1 MATQQ
6 MNEIDLRSYLLPKHR
21 SVFSALRNLG
31 VSIGYDGWCLVGGLM
46 VLVVGAAHGAAGRR
60 SEGTKDGDVVVDIVA
75 DPRMLER
82 VTATLRSHGFDIADA
97 VGGTGEWAGGDT
109 ARCTLVFGL
118 AQIDVLCPDG
128 TPDEVLDSVDGMRS
142 IAIPGGTRALELS
155 EVVDIFYDDE
165 TANAELRCPTLHG
178 ALIAKGAAA
187 TDDRTAAQ
195 PRHIQDVAFLLSL
208 IEDPVDFAV
217 ALSEA
222 DRATLAAVAAR
233 IPNMP
238 TVWDYLDQ
246 TDRSN
251 AVAALGLM
259 AR

>member
-1 MATQQ
+1 MI
-6 MNEIDLRSYLLPKHR
+6 EIDLRSYLLPTHR

-46 VLVVGAAHGAAGRR
+46 VLVVGAEHGAAGRR

-75 DPRMLER
+75 DPRMLEL

-97 VGGTGEWAGGDT
+97 VGGSGEWAGGDM
-109 ARCTLVFGL
+109 ARCTLAFGS

-128 TPDEVLDSVDGMRS
+128 TPDEMLDSVDGMRS
-142 IAIPGGTRALELS
+142 LAIPGGTRALELS
-155 EVVDIFYDDE
+155 QVVDIFYDDE

-187 TDDRTAAQ
+187 TDDRTGYQ

-208 IEDPVDFAV
+208 IEDPVDFRA
-217 ALSEA
+217 ALTET
-222 DRATLAAVAAR
+222 DRATLSAVAAQITR
-233 IPNMP
+233 MP

-251 AVAALGLM
+251 AEAALRLLV
-259 AR
+259 R

>member
-1 MATQQ
+1 M
-6 MNEIDLRSYLLPKHR
+6 LRTVRPADAPK
-21 SVFSALRNLG
+21 
-31 VSIGYDGWCLVGGLM
+31 
-46 VLVVGAAHGAAGRR
+46 
-60 SEGTKDGDVVVDIVA
+60 GTKDGDVVVDIVA

-82 VTATLRSHGFDIADA
+82 VAATLRSHGFDIADA
-97 VGGTGEWAGGDT
+97 VGGSGEWAGGDT

-128 TPDEVLDSVDGMRS
+128 TPDEMLDSVDGMRS

-187 TDDRTAAQ
+187 DDRTAAQ

-217 ALSEA
+217 ALTEA
-222 DRATLAAVAAR
+222 DRATLTAVAAR
-233 IPNMP
+233 IPDMP
-238 TVWDYLDQ
+238 TVWDYLDK

-251 AVAALGLM
+251 AEAALRLM
-259 AR
+259 AD